1 MFHGCRTLALLV
13 QTPQGQEERGYVRM
27 RNTAT
32 FNFSY
37 SINGFMRTYLE
48 SVGQNSADGQRSLQR
63 RSRYGASVLLLS
75 PSDAVQSH
83 IKEQQLPRHA
93 GNQYHSRMYL
103 LLAVSLAV
111 IAAAKRTYVTLSSQS
126 TRSSTPN
133 RPRSVSPVV
142 KNTWG
147 NLADNFVNGERC
159 FLSTDC
165 VVQAASS
172 RG

>member
-1 MFHGCRTLALLV
+1 MLFHGCRTLALLV

-27 RNTAT
+27 RNNTAT

-48 SVGQNSADGQRSLQR
+48 SAGQNSADGQRSLQH

-75 PSDAVQSH
+75 PSDTEQSH
-83 IKEQQLPRHA
+83 IKEQQLPQHA

-111 IAAAKRTYVTLSSQS
+111 IAAAERLYVTLSSQS
-126 TRSSTPN
+126 TRSLTPN
-133 RPRSVSPVV
+133 RPCSVSPVV

-147 NLADNFVNGERC
+147 NLADHFVNEKDA
-159 FLSTDC
+159 F
-165 VVQAASS
+165 
-172 RG
+172 